1 MRTPSDDAM
10 TGSGADGSEG
20 RGSKGTEEGVP
31 LVSLVGLAVASRP
44 LPRLEKGAERRRG
57 GLVGS
62 AFASRPLPRLEKG
75 AERRRGGRLSMLM
88 AQPGSGLAP

>member
-1 MRTPSDDAM
+1 MRTPSDDAT

-44 LPRLEKGAERRRG
+44 LPRLEKGA
-57 GLVGS
+57 
-62 AFASRPLPRLEKG
+62 KC
-75 AERRRGGRLSMLM
+75 RRGGRLSMLM
-88 AQPGSGLAP
+88 AQLGSGLAP